1 MKLTLTIEATPED
14 MKHIKND
21 IQGFAKEVEGMLKRH
36 RVMTPV
42 IDIKSSGFSTPKW
55 KI

>member
-14 MKHIKND
+14 IEYIRSD
-21 IQGFAKEVEGMLKRH
+21 IRGFAKEVEG

-42 IDIKSSGFSTPKW
+42 IDIKSTGFSTEKW
-55 KI
+55 KM